1 MLSYKLGPS
10 QKTLGWL
17 LPGLLWGNGERLVH
31 PFPFLALPRHVRDEP
46 SQKKSDLQW
55 LLDRLRVEQCGNY
68 GWQEGRCVVERRG
81 PARRNHPVP
90 EALKEPQRNW
100 KKNKQIAKKH
110 RHSFFFLLW
119 HSHDIDSHSS
129 LRFYATFWQR
139 RVIRH
144 CIYLQNV
151 HPVSKWP
158 GWLPYMMYL
167 QGCGPISNTLTLP
180 SPSIMAGNNLHLS
193 LQLVFHCLA
202 TCFSL
207 ARHASGIPP
216 HLLAQAATPVL
227 QSLKPCWQ
235 SNSLRHLCFKAFTSV
250 KKIKK

>member
-1 MLSYKLGPS
+1 MTISVIAALKTTLTIPVENPHGEFIRTRWAMLSYKLGPS

-110 RHSFFFLLW
+110 RRSFFF
-119 HSHDIDSHSS
+119 SFADIPM
-129 LRFYATFWQR
+129 T
-139 RVIRH
+139 
-144 CIYLQNV
+144 
-151 HPVSKWP
+151 
-158 GWLPYMMYL
+158 
-167 QGCGPISNTLTLP
+167 
-180 SPSIMAGNNLHLS
+180 
-193 LQLVFHCLA
+193 
-202 TCFSL
+202 
-207 ARHASGIPP
+207 
-216 HLLAQAATPVL
+216 
-227 QSLKPCWQ
+227 
-235 SNSLRHLCFKAFTSV
+235 
-250 KKIKK
+250 